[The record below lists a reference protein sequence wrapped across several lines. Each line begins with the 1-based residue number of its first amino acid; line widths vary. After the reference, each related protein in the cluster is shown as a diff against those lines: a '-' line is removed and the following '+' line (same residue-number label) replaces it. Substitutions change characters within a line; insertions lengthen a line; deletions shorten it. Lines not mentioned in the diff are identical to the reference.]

1 MYATLEVNL
10 RMKISDF
17 VLKNLTAS
25 LFCLWNSRQGCLTMG
40 NSQVDTENNTFFVTS
55 KVFFL
60 NSTLYKSFCTV
71 QGNTCSTM
79 SGNNK
84 PSIVSLEVIIQ
95 IFILRE

>member
-40 NSQVDTENNTFFVTS
+40 NSQVDTENNTF
-55 KVFFL
+55 L
-60 NSTLYKSFCTV
+60 
-71 QGNTCSTM
+71 
-79 SGNNK
+79 
-84 PSIVSLEVIIQ
+84 
-95 IFILRE
+95 